1 MSLSEPMRR
10 PPDRPAVPRPARS
23 RAGVLALGGLAALVT
38 GLYGLTA
45 FSGWE
50 PGSPKRD
57 EIPGSVRAA
66 PGGYRTYQYW
76 HSGYHGGK

>member
-1 MSLSEPMRR
+1 MSTAA
-10 PPDRPAVPRPARS
+10 DRPTVPRPARS
-23 RAGVLALGGLAALVT
+23 RFGLAFFGGLSAILV
-38 GLYGLTA
+38 GLYALTA
-45 FSGWE
+45 FGGWE

-57 EIPGSVRAA
+57 EIPGSVRAS